1 MTQQSSNNQLTKN
14 QRIDVC
20 LLIASTDNELKEC
33 FDKYISEEYK
43 IDDVERLNYM
53 DIGEIARFILTKFKA
68 KQYETLKPL
77 FDKVETLLI
86 DCDSDTENLIVIGLF
101 ESLQNICGTETDYH
115 FVFNPWLRPISKEKW
130 DDLIDRWEGNEWRIN
145 KDPNKIPQQ

>member
-1 MTQQSSNNQLTKN
+1 MMPQSSNNKLTEIQRKN
-14 QRIDVC
+14 IC
-20 LLIASTDNELKEC
+20 LLIASADNELKEY
-33 FDKYISEEYK
+33 FDNYISEEYK
-43 IDDVERLNYM
+43 TDEVERLDYM

-68 KQYETLKPL
+68 KQYETLKVL

-86 DCDSDTENLIVIGLF
+86 ECDSETENLIVIGLF

-130 DDLIDRWEGNEWRIN
+130 DKLIDSWEGIEWRIN
-145 KDPNKIPQQ
+145 KDQNVIH